1 MAHKFYLGKSNAARE
16 VKHLYVGVNGSSP
29 VYGYQNK
36 TVNTQINWGNYPEF
50 FSGTNPYG
58 RPATSFSSTSGTYT
72 ATKNMTITINWDIY
86 CSHSNTNDD
95 VYVYLKVGSTYVIK
109 YRQSSD
115 YNKSG
120 TWTGVIKSGES
131 ISIDIHYDN
140 DGSKSGT
147 FSISAKYERL
157 EYVQTGVSTGL
168 KARRVRKAY
177 IGKNGVAKQ
186 CFSDLRAI
194 VYGGRTNVPLR
205 MFKSAYN
212 DANRRPF
219 SLINNV
225 AGASVGNYAIFAGG
239 DDGQSD
245 QFNYTDGVNAYDS
258 SLTAR
263 NIAQLSFSSAID
275 KHRSGMLSGVINNK
289 AVFAGGYYLYKP
301 LFGKAKVIRCDEA
314 ISYDTSLTQTQL
326 TDLSSAK
333 CNCAT
338 ANTTNHLIFAGWVN
352 NTNSNTTDAYDN
364 SLTRS
369 TITALGT
376 ARYYIAGA
384 SIGEYAIFAGGK
396 DDSTSYSL
404 VECYDSA
411 LTKHTLENLSA
422 IRTNFQGASFAGYA
436 VFGGG
441 TTSTPYIDRYNAS
454 LTRDT
459 TIALSSSRSNTA
471 TGTLG
476 SGMDKRL
483 LFAGGDNNST
493 VVDVFDASFTRTS
506 YSLSVGRTKATIVS
520 VGNYALVAGGGSISV
535 EYFELKNQS

>member
-50 FSGTNPYG
+50 FSGTNPYEC
-58 RPATSFSSTSGTYT
+58 PATSFSSTSGTYT
-72 ATKNMTITINWDIY
+72 ATKNMTITINWNIY

-109 YRQSSD
+109 YHQSSD

-131 ISIDIHYDN
+131 IRIDIHYDN

-157 EYVQTGVSTGL
+157 EYVQTGVSTGI
-168 KARRVRKAY
+168 KARRIRKAY
-177 IGKNGVAKQ
+177 IGKNGVAKPF
-186 CFSDLRAI
+186 FSDLRTI
-194 VYGGRTNVPLR
+194 VYGGKTNIPLR
-205 MFKSAYN
+205 MSNSKSLN
-212 DANRRPF
+212 GNF
-219 SLINNV
+219 GFINNV

-245 QFNYTDGVNAYDS
+245 QYNYTDGVNAYDS
-258 SLTAR
+258 SLTAQ
-263 NIAQLSFSSAID
+263 NIAQLSLSNYTD
-275 KHRSGMLSGVINNK
+275 KWRSGMLSGVINNK
-289 AVFAGGYYLYKP
+289 AVFAGGYYMYKA
-301 LFGKAKVIRCDEA
+301 LFSKVKIIRCGEA
-314 ISYDTSLTQTQL
+314 ISYNTSLTQTQL

-352 NTNSNTTDAYDN
+352 NTSSNTTDAYDN

-376 ARYYIAGA
+376 ARYYLAGA

-404 VECYDSA
+404 VECYDAA

-441 TTSTPYIDRYNAS
+441 TTATPYIDRYNAS

-483 LFAGGDNNST
+483 IFAGGDNKST

-520 VGNYALVAGGGSISV
+520 VGNYALVAGGGSLYV

>member
-50 FSGTNPYG
+50 FSGNNPYEC
-58 RPATSFSSTSGTYT
+58 PATSFSSTSGTYT
-72 ATKNMTITINWDIY
+72 ATKNMTITINWKIY
-86 CSHSNTNDD
+86 CSTSNSSDD
-95 VYVYLKVGSTYVIK
+95 VKVYLKVGDTYIIKWNSSST
-109 YRQSSD
+109 

-131 ISIDIHYDN
+131 ISIEIHNDN
-140 DGSKSGT
+140 DGDSDGT
-147 FSISAKYERL
+147 FSLSAKYERL
-157 EYVQTGVSTGL
+157 EYVQTGVSTGV

-177 IGKNGVAKQ
+177 IGKNGVAKPF
-186 CFSDLRAI
+186 FSDLRTV
-194 VYGGRTNVPLR
+194 VYGGRTNTPLR
-205 MFKSAYN
+205 MSNSKSLN
-212 DANRRPF
+212 GNF
-219 SLINNV
+219 NLINNV

-239 DDGQSD
+239 DKGQSNEYD
-245 QFNYTDGVNAYDS
+245 YTDSVNAYDS
-258 SLTAR
+258 SLTAQ
-263 NIAQLSFSSAID
+263 NIAQLSFSNYTD
-275 KHRSGMLSGVINNK
+275 KWRSGMLSGVINNK
-289 AVFAGGYYLYKP
+289 AVFAGGYYLYKS
-301 LFGKAKVIRCDEA
+301 LFSKVKVIRCDEA

-459 TIALSSSRSNTA
+459 AIALSSSRSNTA

-483 LFAGGDNNST
+483 IFAGGDNKST

-520 VGNYALVAGGGSISV
+520 VGNYALVAGGGSLYV

>member
-50 FSGTNPYG
+50 FSGKNPYEC
-58 RPATSFSSTSGTYT
+58 PATSFSSTSGTYT
-72 ATKNMTITINWDIY
+72 ATKNMTITINWNIY

-95 VYVYLKVGSTYVIK
+95 VYVYLKVGSTYVIN
-109 YRQSSD
+109 YQQSSD

-120 TWTGVIKSGES
+120 TWTGVIKLGES
-131 ISIDIHYDN
+131 ISIDIHYEN
-140 DGSKSGT
+140 DGTARGT
-147 FSISAKYERL
+147 FSLSAVYERL
-157 EYVQTGVSTGL
+157 EYVQTGVSTGV

-177 IGKNGVAKQ
+177 IGKNGVAKSF
-186 CFSDLRAI
+186 FSDLRTI
-194 VYGGRTNVPLR
+194 IYGGRTNAPLR
-205 MFKSAYN
+205 MGHSG
-212 DANRRPF
+212 
-219 SLINNV
+219 SLNGNFGVINNV

-239 DDGQSD
+239 DNGQSNEH
-245 QFNYTDGVNAYDS
+245 NYTDGVNAYDS
-258 SLTAR
+258 SLTAQ
-263 NIAQLSFSSAID
+263 NIAQLSFSSVTD
-275 KHRSGMLSGVINNK
+275 KWRSGMLSGVINNK

-301 LFGKAKVIRCDEA
+301 LFSKVKVFRRPEA
-314 ISYDTSLTQTQL
+314 LSYNTSLTQTQL
-326 TDLSSAK
+326 TDLSSSK

-376 ARYYIAGA
+376 ARYYLAGA

-396 DDSTSYSL
+396 DDPTSYSL
-404 VECYDSA
+404 VECYDAA

-441 TTSTPYIDRYNAS
+441 TTATPYIDRYNAS

-476 SGMDKRL
+476 SGIDKRL
-483 LFAGGDNNST
+483 IFAGGDNKST

-506 YSLSVGRTKATIVS
+506 YSLSTGRTEATIVS
-520 VGNYALVAGGGSISV
+520 VGNYALVAGGGSVYV

>member
-1 MAHKFYLGKSNAARE
+1 MSQKLYLGKSNAARE
-16 VKHLYVGVNGSSP
+16 VKHMYVGVNGSLP
-29 VYGYQNK
+29 IYDYQNK
-36 TVNTQINWGNYPEF
+36 TVNTQINWGNYPDF
-50 FSGTNPYG
+50 FSGNNPYG
-58 RPATSFSSTSGTYT
+58 TAATSFSSTSGKYT

-86 CSHSNTNDD
+86 CSHSNLSDD
-95 VYVYLKVGSTYVIK
+95 VYVYLKVGSTYVIN

-140 DGSKSGT
+140 DGTARGT
-147 FSISAKYERL
+147 FSLSAKYERL

-177 IGKNGVAKQ
+177 IGKNGVAKPF
-186 CFSDLRAI
+186 FSDLRTV
-194 VYGGRTNVPLR
+194 VYGGRTNTPLR
-205 MFKSAYN
+205 MGNSKSLN
-212 DANRRPF
+212 GNF
-219 SLINNV
+219 GLINNV

-239 DDGQSD
+239 DKGQSNEYD
-245 QFNYTDGVNAYDS
+245 YTDGVNAYDS
-258 SLTAR
+258 SLTAQ
-263 NIAQLSFSSAID
+263 NIAQLSFTNYTD
-275 KHRSGMLSGVINNK
+275 KWRSGMLSGVINNK
-289 AVFAGGYYLYKP
+289 AVFAGGYYLYKQ
-301 LFGKAKVIRCDEA
+301 LFSKVKVFRCDEA
-314 ISYDTSLTQTQL
+314 ISYNTSLTQTQL

-338 ANTTNHLIFAGWVN
+338 ANTTNHLIFAGWIN

-376 ARYYIAGA
+376 ARYYLAGA

-404 VECYDSA
+404 VECYDAA

-483 LFAGGDNNST
+483 IFAGGDNNST

-506 YSLSVGRTKATIVS
+506 YSLSTGRTNATIVS

>member
-86 CSHSNTNDD
+86 CDHSNTSDD
-95 VYVYLKVGSTYVIK
+95 VYVYLKVGSTYIIK
-109 YRQSSD
+109 YQQSST

-120 TWTGVIKSGES
+120 TWTGTIKSGES

-140 DGSKSGT
+140 SGTSRGT
-147 FSISAKYERL
+147 FSLSAKYKRL
-157 EYVQTGVSTGL
+157 EYVQTGVSTGV

-177 IGKNGVAKQ
+177 VGKNGVAKPF
-186 CFSDLRAI
+186 FSDLRTV
-194 VYGGRTNVPLR
+194 VYGGKTNTSLR
-205 MFKSAYN
+205 MSNSKSLDGN
-212 DANRRPF
+212 NF
-219 SLINNV
+219 GSINNV
-225 AGASVGNYAIFAGG
+225 AGASVGKYAIFAGG
-239 DDGQSD
+239 DKGQSNEYD
-245 QFNYTDGVNAYDS
+245 YTDSVNAYDS
-258 SLTAR
+258 SLTAQ
-263 NIAQLSFSSAID
+263 NIAQLNSLNYTD
-275 KHRSGMLSGVINNK
+275 NYRSGMLSGVINNK

-301 LFGKAKVIRCDEA
+301 LFGKAKIIRCDEA
-314 ISYDTSLTQTQL
+314 ISYDASLTQTKL

-376 ARYYIAGA
+376 ARYYLAGA

-404 VECYDSA
+404 VECYDAA

-441 TTSTPYIDRYNAS
+441 TTATPYIDRYNAS

-483 LFAGGDNNST
+483 IFAGGDNKST

-520 VGNYALVAGGGSISV
+520 VGNYALVAGGGSLYV

>member
-36 TVNTQINWGNYPEF
+36 TVNTQINWGNYLEF
-50 FSGTNPYG
+50 FSGKNPYEC
-58 RPATSFSSTSGTYT
+58 PATSFSSTSGTYT
-72 ATKNMTITINWDIY
+72 ATKNMTITINWNIY
-86 CSHSNTNDD
+86 CSHSNINDD
-95 VYVYLKVGSTYVIK
+95 VYVYLKVGSTYVIN
-109 YRQSSD
+109 YQQSSD
-115 YNKSG
+115 YDKRG

-177 IGKNGVAKQ
+177 IGKNGVAKSF
-186 CFSDLRAI
+186 FSDLRTI
-194 VYGGRTNVPLR
+194 VYGGRTNIPIR
-205 MFKSAYN
+205 MKNSKSL
-212 DANRRPF
+212 NRNF
-219 SLINNV
+219 SYINNV

-239 DDGQSD
+239 DDGQSNEY
-245 QFNYTDGVNAYDS
+245 NYSDSVNAYDS
-258 SLTAR
+258 SLTAQ
-263 NIAQLSFSSAID
+263 NIAQLSFSYD
-275 KHRSGMLSGVINNK
+275 PYRSGMLSGVINNK

-301 LFGKAKVIRCDEA
+301 LFGKAKIIRCDEA

-326 TDLSSAK
+326 TALSSAK

-376 ARYYIAGA
+376 ARYYLAGA

-404 VECYDSA
+404 VECYDAA
-411 LTKHTLENLSA
+411 LTKHTIENLSA

-476 SGMDKRL
+476 SRMDKRL
-483 LFAGGDNNST
+483 IFAGGDNKST
-493 VVDVFDASFTRTS
+493 VVDVFDASLTRTS

-520 VGNYALVAGGGSISV
+520 VGNYALVAGGGSLYV

>member
-1 MAHKFYLGKSNAARE
+1 MSQKLYLGKSSVARE
-16 VKHLYVGVNGSSP
+16 VKHMYVGVNGSSP

-50 FSGTNPYG
+50 FSGKNPYE

-72 ATKNMTITINWDIY
+72 ATKDMTITINWDIY
-86 CSHSNTNDD
+86 CDHSNTSDD
-95 VYVYLKVGSTYVIK
+95 VYVYLKVGSTYIIK
-109 YRQSSD
+109 YQQSST

-120 TWTGVIKSGES
+120 TWTGTIKSGES

-140 DGSKSGT
+140 SGTSRGT
-147 FSISAKYERL
+147 FSLSAKYKRL
-157 EYVQTGVSTGL
+157 EYVQTGVSTGV

-177 IGKNGVAKQ
+177 VGKNGVAKPF
-186 CFSDLRAI
+186 FSDLRTV
-194 VYGGRTNVPLR
+194 VYGGKTNTSLR
-205 MFKSAYN
+205 MSNSKSLDGN
-212 DANRRPF
+212 NF
-219 SLINNV
+219 GSINNV
-225 AGASVGNYAIFAGG
+225 AGASVGKYAIFAGG
-239 DDGQSD
+239 DKGQSNEYD
-245 QFNYTDGVNAYDS
+245 YTDSVNAYDS
-258 SLTAR
+258 SLTAQ
-263 NIAQLSFSSAID
+263 NIAQLNSLNYTD
-275 KHRSGMLSGVINNK
+275 NYRSGMLSGVINNK

-301 LFGKAKVIRCDEA
+301 LFGKAKIIRCDEA
-314 ISYDTSLTQTQL
+314 ISYDASLTQTKL

-376 ARYYIAGA
+376 ARYYLAGA

-404 VECYDSA
+404 VECYDAA

-441 TTSTPYIDRYNAS
+441 TTATPYIDRYNAS

-483 LFAGGDNNST
+483 IFAGGDNKST

-520 VGNYALVAGGGSISV
+520 VGNYALVAGGGSLYV

>member
-50 FSGTNPYG
+50 FSGTNPYEC
-58 RPATSFSSTSGTYT
+58 PATSFSSTSGTYT
-72 ATKNMTITINWDIY
+72 ATKNMTITINWNIY

-109 YRQSSD
+109 YHQSSD

-131 ISIDIHYDN
+131 IRIDIHYDN

-157 EYVQTGVSTGL
+157 EYVQTGVSTGI
-168 KARRVRKAY
+168 KARRIRKAY
-177 IGKNGVAKQ
+177 IGKNGVAKPF
-186 CFSDLRAI
+186 FSDLRTI
-194 VYGGRTNVPLR
+194 VYGGKTNVPLR
-205 MFKSAYN
+205 MSNSKSLN
-212 DANRRPF
+212 GNF
-219 SLINNV
+219 GSINNV

-239 DDGQSD
+239 DNGQSNEH
-245 QFNYTDGVNAYDS
+245 NYTDGVNAYDS
-258 SLTAR
+258 SLTAQ
-263 NIAQLSFSSAID
+263 NIAQLSFSSVTD
-275 KHRSGMLSGVINNK
+275 KWRSGMLSGVINNK

-301 LFGKAKVIRCDEA
+301 LFSKVKVFRRPEA
-314 ISYDTSLTQTQL
+314 LSYNTSLTQTQL
-326 TDLSSAK
+326 TDLSSSK

-376 ARYYIAGA
+376 ARYYLAGA

-404 VECYDSA
+404 VECYDAA

-441 TTSTPYIDRYNAS
+441 TTATPYIDRYNAS

-483 LFAGGDNNST
+483 IFAGGDNKST

-520 VGNYALVAGGGSISV
+520 VGNYALVAGGGSLYV

>member
-1 MAHKFYLGKSNAARE
+1 M
-16 VKHLYVGVNGSSP
+16 NGSSP

-36 TVNTQINWGNYPEF
+36 TVNTQINWGNFPDF
-50 FSGTNPYG
+50 FSGTNPYEC
-58 RPATSFSSTSGTYT
+58 PATSFSSTSGTYT
-72 ATKNMTITINWDIY
+72 ATKNMTITINWKIY

-95 VYVYLKVGSTYVIK
+95 VYVYLKVGSTYVIN

-120 TWTGVIKSGES
+120 TWTGVIKLGES

-177 IGKNGVAKQ
+177 IGKNGVAKSF
-186 CFSDLRAI
+186 FSDLRTI
-194 VYGGRTNVPLR
+194 VYGGRTNTPLR
-205 MFKSAYN
+205 MSN
-212 DANRRPF
+212 SSSLNGMF
-219 SLINNV
+219 SILNNV
-225 AGASVGNYAIFAGG
+225 AGASVGSYAIFAGG
-239 DDGQSD
+239 DDGQSN
-245 QFNYTDGVNAYDS
+245 QYNYTDGVNAYDS
-258 SLTAR
+258 SLTAQ
-263 NIAQLSFSSAID
+263 NIAQLSFSNYTD
-275 KHRSGMLSGVINNK
+275 KWRSGMLSGVINNR
-289 AVFAGGYYLYKP
+289 AIFAGGYYLYKA
-301 LFGKAKVIRCDEA
+301 LFSKVKVLRRPEA
-314 ISYDTSLTQTQL
+314 LSYNASLTQTQL

-376 ARYYIAGA
+376 ARYYLAGA

-441 TTSTPYIDRYNAS
+441 TTATPYIDRYNAS

-483 LFAGGDNNST
+483 IFAGGDNKST

-520 VGNYALVAGGGSISV
+520 VGNYALVAGGGSLYV

>member
-50 FSGTNPYG
+50 FSGTNPYEC
-58 RPATSFSSTSGTYT
+58 PATSFSSTSGTYT
-72 ATKNMTITINWDIY
+72 ATKNMTITINWKIY
-86 CSHSNTNDD
+86 CSHSNINDD

-109 YRQSSD
+109 YQQSSD

-131 ISIDIHYDN
+131 ISIDIHHDN
-140 DGSKSGT
+140 DGSSDGT
-147 FSISAKYERL
+147 FSLSAKYERL
-157 EYVQTGVSTGL
+157 EYVQTGVSTGI

-177 IGKNGVAKQ
+177 VGKNGVAKPF
-186 CFSDLRAI
+186 FSDLRTV
-194 VYGGRTNVPLR
+194 VYGGKTNVPLR
-205 MFKSAYN
+205 MSGSN
-212 DANRRPF
+212 
-219 SLINNV
+219 SLIGNFGSINNV

-239 DDGQSD
+239 DKGQSNEYD
-245 QFNYTDGVNAYDS
+245 YSDSVNAYDS
-258 SLTAR
+258 SLTAQ
-263 NIAQLSFSSAID
+263 NIAQLSFSSGID
-275 KHRSGMLSGVINNK
+275 KCRSGMLSGVINNK
-289 AVFAGGYYLYKP
+289 AVFAGGYYMYKA
-301 LFGKAKVIRCDEA
+301 LFSKVKVLRRPEA
-314 ISYDTSLTQTQL
+314 LSYNTSLTQTQL

-352 NTNSNTTDAYDN
+352 NTSSNTTDAYDN
-364 SLTRS
+364 SLTRR

-404 VECYDSA
+404 VECYDAA

-441 TTSTPYIDRYNAS
+441 TTATPYIDRYNAS

-471 TGTLG
+471 TGTFG

-483 LFAGGDNNST
+483 IFAGGGNNST

-520 VGNYALVAGGGSISV
+520 VGNYALVAGGGSLYV

>member
-1 MAHKFYLGKSNAARE
+1 MSQKLYLGKSNVARE
-16 VKHLYVGVNGSSP
+16 VKHMYVGVNGSSP

-36 TVNTQINWGNYPEF
+36 TVNTQINWGNFPDF
-50 FSGTNPYG
+50 FSGTNPYEC
-58 RPATSFSSTSGTYT
+58 PATSFSSTSGTYT

-86 CSHSNTNDD
+86 CSHSNPSDD
-95 VYVYLKVGSTYVIK
+95 ISVYLKVGSTYIIN
-109 YRQSSD
+109 YHQSSD
-115 YNKSG
+115 YDKSG
-120 TWTGVIKSGES
+120 TWTGEIESGQS
-131 ISIDIHYDN
+131 IYIEIHHDN
-140 DGSKSGT
+140 DDNSRGT
-147 FSISAKYERL
+147 FSLSAKYKRL

-177 IGKNGVAKQ
+177 IGKNGVAKPF
-186 CFSDLRAI
+186 FSDLRTV
-194 VYGGRTNVPLR
+194 VYGGRTNTPLR
-205 MFKSAYN
+205 MKNSKSLN
-212 DANRRPF
+212 GNF
-219 SLINNV
+219 SYINNV

-239 DDGQSD
+239 DDGQSNEY
-245 QFNYTDGVNAYDS
+245 NYSDSVNAYDS
-258 SLTAR
+258 SLTAQ
-263 NIAQLSFSSAID
+263 NIAQLSFSYD
-275 KHRSGMLSGVINNK
+275 PYRSGMLSGVINNK

-314 ISYDTSLTQTQL
+314 ISYDTSLTQTRL

-376 ARYYIAGA
+376 ARYYLAGA

-404 VECYDSA
+404 VECYDAA
-411 LTKHTLENLSA
+411 LTKHTIENLSA

-476 SGMDKRL
+476 SGIDKRL
-483 LFAGGDNNST
+483 IFAGGDNKST

-506 YSLSVGRTKATIVS
+506 YSLSTGRTNATIVS
-520 VGNYALVAGGGSISV
+520 VGDDALVAGGDSISV

>member
-50 FSGTNPYG
+50 FSGTNPYSC
-58 RPATSFSSTSGTYT
+58 PATSFSSTSGTYT
-72 ATKNMTITINWDIY
+72 ATKNMTITINWKIY
-86 CSHSNTNDD
+86 CSTSNSSDD
-95 VYVYLKVGSTYVIK
+95 VKVYLKVGDTYIIKWNSSST
-109 YRQSSD
+109 

-131 ISIDIHYDN
+131 ISIEIHHDN
-140 DGSKSGT
+140 DSDSDGT
-147 FSISAKYERL
+147 FSLSAKYERL
-157 EYVQTGVSTGL
+157 EYVQTGVSTGV

-177 IGKNGVAKQ
+177 IGKNGVAKPF
-186 CFSDLRAI
+186 FSDLRTV
-194 VYGGRTNVPLR
+194 VYGGRTNTPLR
-205 MFKSAYN
+205 MSNSKSLN
-212 DANRRPF
+212 GNF
-219 SLINNV
+219 GLINNV

-239 DDGQSD
+239 DKGQSNEYD
-245 QFNYTDGVNAYDS
+245 YTDGVNAYDS
-258 SLTAR
+258 SLTAQ
-263 NIAQLSFSSAID
+263 NIAQLSFSNYTD
-275 KHRSGMLSGVINNK
+275 KWRSGMLSGVINNK

-301 LFGKAKVIRCDEA
+301 LFGKVKVIRCDEA
-314 ISYDTSLTQTQL
+314 ISYNTSLTQTQL

-471 TGTLG
+471 TGTFG

-483 LFAGGDNNST
+483 IFAGGDNKST

-520 VGNYALVAGGGSISV
+520 VGNYALVAGGGSLYV

>member
-1 MAHKFYLGKSNAARE
+1 
-16 VKHLYVGVNGSSP
+16 
-29 VYGYQNK
+29 
-36 TVNTQINWGNYPEF
+36 
-50 FSGTNPYG
+50 
-58 RPATSFSSTSGTYT
+58 
-72 ATKNMTITINWDIY
+72 
-86 CSHSNTNDD
+86 
-95 VYVYLKVGSTYVIK
+95 
-109 YRQSSD
+109 
-115 YNKSG
+115 
-120 TWTGVIKSGES
+120 
-131 ISIDIHYDN
+131 
-140 DGSKSGT
+140 
-147 FSISAKYERL
+147 
-157 EYVQTGVSTGL
+157 
-168 KARRVRKAY
+168 
-177 IGKNGVAKQ
+177 
-186 CFSDLRAI
+186 
-194 VYGGRTNVPLR
+194 
-205 MFKSAYN
+205 
-212 DANRRPF
+212 
-219 SLINNV
+219 
-225 AGASVGNYAIFAGG
+225 
-239 DDGQSD
+239 
-245 QFNYTDGVNAYDS
+245 
-258 SLTAR
+258 
-263 NIAQLSFSSAID
+263 
-275 KHRSGMLSGVINNK
+275 MLSGVINNK
-289 AVFAGGYYLYKP
+289 AVFAGGYYLYKS
-301 LFGKAKVIRCDEA
+301 LFSKVKVIRCDEA

-459 TIALSSSRSNTA
+459 AIALSSSRSNTA

-483 LFAGGDNNST
+483 IFAGGDNKST

-520 VGNYALVAGGGSISV
+520 VGNYALVAGGGSLYV

>member
-72 ATKNMTITINWDIY
+72 ATKNMTITINWKIY

-95 VYVYLKVGSTYVIK
+95 VYVYLKVGSTYVIN

-177 IGKNGVAKQ
+177 IGKNGVAKPF
-186 CFSDLRAI
+186 FSDLRTV
-194 VYGGRTNVPLR
+194 VYGGKTNTPLR
-205 MFKSAYN
+205 MSNSKSLN
-212 DANRRPF
+212 GNF
-219 SLINNV
+219 GLINNV

-239 DDGQSD
+239 DDGQSNEY
-245 QFNYTDGVNAYDS
+245 NYSGSVNAYDS
-258 SLTAR
+258 SLTAQ
-263 NIAQLSFSSAID
+263 NIAQLSFTNYTD
-275 KHRSGMLSGVINNK
+275 EWRSGMLSGVINNK

-301 LFGKAKVIRCDEA
+301 LFSKVKVIRCDEA

-411 LTKHTLENLSA
+411 LTKHALENLSA

-471 TGTLG
+471 TGTLD

-483 LFAGGDNNST
+483 IFAGGDNNST

-520 VGNYALVAGGGSISV
+520 VGNYALVAGGGSLYV

>member
-50 FSGTNPYG
+50 FSGTNPYEC
-58 RPATSFSSTSGTYT
+58 PATSFSSTSGTYT
-72 ATKNMTITINWDIY
+72 ATKNMTITINWNIY
-86 CSHSNTNDD
+86 CSHSNINDD
-95 VYVYLKVGSTYVIK
+95 VYVYLKVGSTYVIN
-109 YRQSSD
+109 YQQSSS

-157 EYVQTGVSTGL
+157 EYVQTGVSTGI

-177 IGKNGVAKQ
+177 VGKNGVAKPF
-186 CFSDLRAI
+186 FSDLRTV
-194 VYGGRTNVPLR
+194 VYGGKTNVPLR
-205 MFKSAYN
+205 MSNSKSLN
-212 DANRRPF
+212 GNF
-219 SLINNV
+219 GSINNV

-239 DDGQSD
+239 DKGQLNEYD
-245 QFNYTDGVNAYDS
+245 YTDGVNAYDS
-258 SLTAR
+258 SLTAQ
-263 NIAQLSFSSAID
+263 NIAQLSFSNYND
-275 KHRSGMLSGVINNK
+275 KWRSGMLSGVINNK
-289 AVFAGGYYLYKP
+289 AVFAGGYYMYKA
-301 LFGKAKVIRCDEA
+301 LFSKVKIIRCGEA
-314 ISYDTSLTQTQL
+314 ISYNTSLTQTQL

-352 NTNSNTTDAYDN
+352 NTSSNTTDAYDN
-364 SLTRS
+364 SLTRR

-376 ARYYIAGA
+376 ARYYLAGA

-404 VECYDSA
+404 VECYDAA

-441 TTSTPYIDRYNAS
+441 TTATPYIDRYNAS

-483 LFAGGDNNST
+483 IFAGGDNKST

-506 YSLSVGRTKATIVS
+506 YSLSVGRTNATIVS

>member
-1 MAHKFYLGKSNAARE
+1 
-16 VKHLYVGVNGSSP
+16 
-29 VYGYQNK
+29 
-36 TVNTQINWGNYPEF
+36 
-50 FSGTNPYG
+50 
-58 RPATSFSSTSGTYT
+58 
-72 ATKNMTITINWDIY
+72 MTITINWDIY
-86 CSHSNTNDD
+86 CSHSNTNDNIE
-95 VYVYLKVGSTYVIK
+95 VYLKVGDTYIIEWDTSST
-109 YRQSSD
+109 

-120 TWTGVIKSGES
+120 TWTGAIRSGQS
-131 ISIDIHYDN
+131 IYIRIEHEN
-140 DGSKSGT
+140 DGTKSGT
-147 FSISAKYERL
+147 FSLSAKYERL
-157 EYVQTGVSTGL
+157 EYVQTGVSTGV

-177 IGKNGVAKQ
+177 IGKNGVAKSF
-186 CFSDLRAI
+186 FSDLRTI
-194 VYGGRTNVPLR
+194 IYGGRTNAPLR
-205 MFKSAYN
+205 MGHSG
-212 DANRRPF
+212 
-219 SLINNV
+219 SLNGNFGVINNV

-239 DDGQSD
+239 DNGQSNEH
-245 QFNYTDGVNAYDS
+245 NYTDGVNAYDS
-258 SLTAR
+258 SLTAQ
-263 NIAQLSFSSAID
+263 NIAQLSFSSVTD
-275 KHRSGMLSGVINNK
+275 KWRSGMLSGVINNK

-301 LFGKAKVIRCDEA
+301 LFSKVKVFRRPEA
-314 ISYDTSLTQTQL
+314 LSYNTSLTQTQL
-326 TDLSSAK
+326 TDLSSSK

-376 ARYYIAGA
+376 ARYYLAGA

-404 VECYDSA
+404 VECYDAA

-441 TTSTPYIDRYNAS
+441 TTATPYIDRYNAS

-476 SGMDKRL
+476 SGIDKRL
-483 LFAGGDNNST
+483 IFAGGDNKST

-506 YSLSVGRTKATIVS
+506 YSLSTGRTEATIVS
-520 VGNYALVAGGGSISV
+520 VGNYALVAGGGSLYV

>member
-36 TVNTQINWGNYPEF
+36 TVNTQINWGNYPDF
-50 FSGTNPYG
+50 FSGTNPYSC
-58 RPATSFSSTSGTYT
+58 PATSFSSTSGTYT
-72 ATKNMTITINWDIY
+72 ATKNMTITINWNIY

-140 DGSKSGT
+140 DGSRSGT
-147 FSISAKYERL
+147 FSLSAKYERL
-157 EYVQTGVSTGL
+157 EYVQTGTSTGV

-186 CFSDLRAI
+186 CFSDLRTV
-194 VYGGRTNVPLR
+194 VYGRKTITSLR
-205 MFKSAYN
+205 MSNSKSLDGGN
-212 DANRRPF
+212 NF
-219 SLINNV
+219 SYINNV
-225 AGASVGNYAIFAGG
+225 AGASVGKYAIFAGG
-239 DDGQSD
+239 DKGQSNEYD
-245 QFNYTDGVNAYDS
+245 YSDSVNAYDS
-258 SLTAR
+258 SLTAQ
-263 NIAQLSFSSAID
+263 NIAQLSFSYD
-275 KHRSGMLSGVINNK
+275 KYRSGMLSGVINNK

-301 LFGKAKVIRCDEA
+301 LFGKAKIIRCDEA

-338 ANTTNHLIFAGWVN
+338 ANTTNHLIFAGWVS

-483 LFAGGDNNST
+483 IFAGGDNKST

-506 YSLSVGRTKATIVS
+506 YSLSIGRTNATIVS

>member
-1 MAHKFYLGKSNAARE
+1 MSQKLYLGKSSVARE
-16 VKHLYVGVNGSSP
+16 VKHMYVGVNGSSP

-50 FSGTNPYG
+50 FSGKNPYE

-72 ATKNMTITINWDIY
+72 ATKDMTITINWDIY
-86 CSHSNTNDD
+86 CDHSNTSDD
-95 VYVYLKVGSTYVIK
+95 VYVYLKVGSTYIIK
-109 YRQSSD
+109 YQQSST

-120 TWTGVIKSGES
+120 TWTGTIKSGES

-140 DGSKSGT
+140 SGTSRGT
-147 FSISAKYERL
+147 FSLSAKYKRL
-157 EYVQTGVSTGL
+157 EYVQTGVSTGV

-177 IGKNGVAKQ
+177 VGKNGVAKPF
-186 CFSDLRAI
+186 FSDLRTV
-194 VYGGRTNVPLR
+194 VYGGKTNTSLR
-205 MFKSAYN
+205 MSNSKSLDGN
-212 DANRRPF
+212 NF
-219 SLINNV
+219 GSINNV
-225 AGASVGNYAIFAGG
+225 AGASVGKYAIFAGG
-239 DDGQSD
+239 DKGQSNEYD
-245 QFNYTDGVNAYDS
+245 YTDSVNAYDS
-258 SLTAR
+258 SLTAQ
-263 NIAQLSFSSAID
+263 NIAQLNSLNYTD
-275 KHRSGMLSGVINNK
+275 NYRSGMLSGVINNK

-301 LFGKAKVIRCDEA
+301 LFSKAKIIRCDEA
-314 ISYDTSLTQTQL
+314 ISYDASLTQTKL

-376 ARYYIAGA
+376 ARYYLAGA

-404 VECYDSA
+404 VECYDAA

-441 TTSTPYIDRYNAS
+441 TTATPYIDRYNAS

-483 LFAGGDNNST
+483 IFAGGDNKST

-520 VGNYALVAGGGSISV
+520 VGNYALVAGGGSLYV

>member
-58 RPATSFSSTSGTYT
+58 RTATSFSSTSGTYT
-72 ATKNMTITINWDIY
+72 ATKNMTITINWKIY
-86 CSHSNTNDD
+86 CSHSNPSDD
-95 VYVYLKVGSTYVIK
+95 ISVYLKVGSTYIIN
-109 YRQSSD
+109 YHQSSD

-120 TWTGVIKSGES
+120 TWTGEIKSGQS
-131 ISIDIHYDN
+131 IYIEIHHDN
-140 DGSKSGT
+140 DGDSNGT
-147 FSISAKYERL
+147 FSLSAKYKRL
-157 EYVQTGVSTGL
+157 EYVQTGVSTGV

-177 IGKNGVAKQ
+177 IGKNGVARQ
-186 CFSDLRAI
+186 CFSDLRTI
-194 VYGGRTNVPLR
+194 VYGGKTNVPLR
-205 MFKSAYN
+205 ASNSKSLN
-212 DANRRPF
+212 GNF
-219 SLINNV
+219 GLINNV

-239 DDGQSD
+239 DDGQSNEY
-245 QFNYTDGVNAYDS
+245 NYSDSVNAYDS
-258 SLTAR
+258 SLTAQ
-263 NIAQLSFSSAID
+263 NIAQLSFSYD
-275 KHRSGMLSGVINNK
+275 PYRSGMLSGVINNK

-301 LFGKAKVIRCDEA
+301 LFGKAKIIRCDEA

-326 TDLSSAK
+326 TALSSAK

-376 ARYYIAGA
+376 ARYYLAGA

-404 VECYDSA
+404 VECYDAA
-411 LTKHTLENLSA
+411 LTKHTIENLSA

-483 LFAGGDNNST
+483 IFAGGDNKST

-520 VGNYALVAGGGSISV
+520 VGNYALVAGGGSLYV

>member
-36 TVNTQINWGNYPEF
+36 TVNTQINWGNFPDF
-50 FSGTNPYG
+50 FSGTNPYEC
-58 RPATSFSSTSGTYT
+58 PATSFSSTSGTYT

-86 CSHSNTNDD
+86 CSHSNTNDNIE
-95 VYVYLKVGSTYVIK
+95 VYLKVGDTYIIKWDTSSTY
-109 YRQSSD
+109 
-115 YNKSG
+115 NESG
-120 TWTGVIKSGES
+120 TWTGAIRSGQS
-131 ISIDIHYDN
+131 IYISIEHEN
-140 DGSKSGT
+140 DGTKSGT
-147 FSISAKYERL
+147 FSLSAKYERL
-157 EYVQTGVSTGL
+157 EYVQTGVSTGV

-177 IGKNGVAKQ
+177 IGKNGVAKSF
-186 CFSDLRAI
+186 FSDLRTI
-194 VYGGRTNVPLR
+194 IYGGRTNAPLR
-205 MFKSAYN
+205 MGHSG
-212 DANRRPF
+212 
-219 SLINNV
+219 SLNGNFGVINNV

-239 DDGQSD
+239 DNGQSNEH
-245 QFNYTDGVNAYDS
+245 NYTDGVNAYDS
-258 SLTAR
+258 SLTAQ
-263 NIAQLSFSSAID
+263 NIAQLSFSSVTD
-275 KHRSGMLSGVINNK
+275 KWRSGMLSGVINNK

-301 LFGKAKVIRCDEA
+301 LFSKVKVFRRPEA
-314 ISYDTSLTQTQL
+314 LSYNTSLTQTQL
-326 TDLSSAK
+326 TDLSSSK

-352 NTNSNTTDAYDN
+352 NTSSNTTDAYDN

-376 ARYYIAGA
+376 ARYYLAGA

-404 VECYDSA
+404 VECYDAA

-441 TTSTPYIDRYNAS
+441 TTATPYIDRYNAS

-476 SGMDKRL
+476 SGIDKRL
-483 LFAGGDNNST
+483 IFAGGDNKST

-506 YSLSVGRTKATIVS
+506 YSLSTGRTKATIVS
-520 VGNYALVAGGGSISV
+520 VGNYALVAGGGSLYV

>member
-1 MAHKFYLGKSNAARE
+1 MSHKFYLGKSNVAAE
-16 VKHLYVGVNGSSP
+16 VKHMFWGVNGSAP
-29 VYGYQNK
+29 VYEYQNK
-36 TVNTQINWGNYPEF
+36 TVTTQINWGTYPEF
-50 FSGTNPYG
+50 FSGSNPYECA
-58 RPATSFSSTSGTYT
+58 ATSFSSTSGTYT
-72 ATKNMTITINWDIY
+72 ATKNMTITINWKIY
-86 CSHSNTNDD
+86 CSPSNSSDD
-95 VYVYLKVGSTYVIK
+95 AEVYLKVGDTYIIKWDTSSTY
-109 YRQSSD
+109 D
-115 YNKSG
+115 KSG
-120 TWTGVIKSGES
+120 TWTGAIRSGQS
-131 ISIDIHYDN
+131 IYISVEYEN

-147 FSISAKYERL
+147 FSLSAKYERL
-157 EYVQTGVSTGL
+157 EYVQTGISTGV

-186 CFSDLRAI
+186 CFSDLRTI
-194 VYGGRTNVPLR
+194 VYGGFTNIPLR
-205 MFKSAYN
+205 CSNSQGLSGNFGTIS
-212 DANRRPF
+212 
-219 SLINNV
+219 NV

-239 DDGQSD
+239 NNGESNEYNYSD
-245 QFNYTDGVNAYDS
+245 SVNAYDS
-258 SLTAR
+258 SLTAQ
-263 NIAQLSFSSAID
+263 NIAQLYFGYND
-275 KHRSGMLSGVINNK
+275 RVRSGMLSGVINNK

-301 LFGKAKVIRCDEA
+301 LFSKVKIIRCDEA
-314 ISYDTSLTQTQL
+314 ISYNTSLTQTQL

-352 NTNSNTTDAYDN
+352 NTSSNTTDAYDS

-376 ARYYIAGA
+376 ARYYLAGA

-396 DDSTSYSL
+396 DDSTSYST

-411 LTKHTLENLSA
+411 LTKRTLESLSA

-436 VFGGG
+436 AFGGG
-441 TTSTPYIDRYNAS
+441 TTTTPYIDRYNAS

-459 TIALSSSRSNTA
+459 TITLSSARCYTA
-471 TGTLG
+471 TTTLG

-483 LFAGGDNNST
+483 IFAGGDSNST

-506 YSLSVGRTKATIVS
+506 YNLRTGRTEPTIVS
-520 VGNYALVAGGGSISV
+520 VGNYALVAGGGSLYV

>member
-16 VKHLYVGVNGSSP
+16 VKHLYVGVKGSSP

-50 FSGTNPYG
+50 FSGKNPYEC
-58 RPATSFSSTSGTYT
+58 PATSFSSTSGTYT
-72 ATKNMTITINWDIY
+72 ATKNMTITINWNIY

-95 VYVYLKVGSTYVIK
+95 VYVYLKVGSTYVIN

-177 IGKNGVAKQ
+177 IGKNGVAKPF
-186 CFSDLRAI
+186 FSDLRTV
-194 VYGGRTNVPLR
+194 VYGGKTNTPLR
-205 MFKSAYN
+205 MSNSKSLN
-212 DANRRPF
+212 GNF
-219 SLINNV
+219 GLINNV

-239 DDGQSD
+239 DDGQSNEY
-245 QFNYTDGVNAYDS
+245 NYSDSVNAYDS
-258 SLTAR
+258 SLTAQ
-263 NIAQLSFSSAID
+263 NIAQLSFTNYTD
-275 KHRSGMLSGVINNK
+275 KWRSGMLSGVINNK

-301 LFGKAKVIRCDEA
+301 LFSKVKVIRCDEA

-376 ARYYIAGA
+376 ARYYLAGA

-404 VECYDSA
+404 VECYDAA

-459 TIALSSSRSNTA
+459 TIALSSSRSNTT

-483 LFAGGDNNST
+483 IFAGGDNNST

>member
-1 MAHKFYLGKSNAARE
+1 MSQKLYLGKSNVARE

-50 FSGTNPYG
+50 FSGNNPYEC
-58 RPATSFSSTSGTYT
+58 PAISFSSTSGTYT
-72 ATKNMTITINWDIY
+72 ATKNMTITINWKIY
-86 CSHSNTNDD
+86 CSHSNTNDG
-95 VYVYLKVGSTYVIK
+95 VYVYLKVGSTYVIN
-109 YRQSSD
+109 YHQSSD
-115 YNKSG
+115 YNESG

-131 ISIDIHYDN
+131 ISIDIHHDN
-140 DGSKSGT
+140 DGSSDGT
-147 FSISAKYERL
+147 FSLSAKYERL
-157 EYVQTGVSTGL
+157 EYVQTGVSTGV

-177 IGKNGVAKQ
+177 IGKNGVAKPF
-186 CFSDLRAI
+186 FSDLRTI
-194 VYGGRTNVPLR
+194 IYGGRTNAPLR
-205 MFKSAYN
+205 MGHSG
-212 DANRRPF
+212 
-219 SLINNV
+219 SLNGNFGVINNV

-239 DDGQSD
+239 DNGQSNEH
-245 QFNYTDGVNAYDS
+245 NYTDGVNAYDS
-258 SLTAR
+258 SLTAQ
-263 NIAQLSFSSAID
+263 NIAQLSFSSVTD
-275 KHRSGMLSGVINNK
+275 KWRSGMLSGVINNK

-301 LFGKAKVIRCDEA
+301 LFSKVKVFRRPEA
-314 ISYDTSLTQTQL
+314 LSYNTSLTQTQL

-352 NTNSNTTDAYDN
+352 NTNSNTTDAYDT

-376 ARYYIAGA
+376 ARYYLAGA

-476 SGMDKRL
+476 SGIDKRL
-483 LFAGGDNNST
+483 IFAGGDNKST

-506 YSLSVGRTKATIVS
+506 YSLSVGRTNATIVS